1 MNDKTKKIIYIVILV
16 ITLIGAILVFS
27 SEGSKKRIEEIIS
40 EVVVLEEAK
49 VLPENEGK
57 LVLISGKLTGND
69 TNVKDEDFNIEVN
82 TPYLKRD
89 VEIYELK
96 SVLSGK
102 YSFEWKKTGNV
113 GPLEIDK
120 KDENDT
126 NTYWNTKQH
135 IEDKEYFGNANL
147 GDFVISSDRVKALG
161 TNARYTNFTDEDVTN
176 ITFAKQIFMID
187 GNYDRYDRDSLVKK
201 KINNKDF
208 IKEIATQDQFDKGLG
223 FINQLTPLTRSYM
236 ENAVFHKDGEY
247 ISSVER
253 IPVRGDIRVAF
264 DYLDVEK
271 KGEITIL
278 AKQVGNELQPYELDS
293 ADPVYQ
299 IYNEKISDTNV
310 LAQKLESD
318 ANAAKIGIAIVLVI
332 VIVAGVFVFKKK

>member
-1 MNDKTKKIIYIVILV
+1 
-16 ITLIGAILVFS
+16 
-27 SEGSKKRIEEIIS
+27 
-40 EVVVLEEAK
+40 
-49 VLPENEGK
+49 
-57 LVLISGKLTGND
+57 
-69 TNVKDEDFNIEVN
+69 
-82 TPYLKRD
+82 
-89 VEIYELK
+89 
-96 SVLSGK
+96 
-102 YSFEWKKTGNV
+102 
-113 GPLEIDK
+113 
-120 KDENDT
+120 
-126 NTYWNTKQH
+126 
-135 IEDKEYFGNANL
+135 
-147 GDFVISSDRVKALG
+147 
-161 TNARYTNFTDEDVTN
+161 
-176 ITFAKQIFMID
+176 
-187 GNYDRYDRDSLVKK
+187 
-201 KINNKDF
+201 
-208 IKEIATQDQFDKGLG
+208 
-223 FINQLTPLTRSYM
+223 M